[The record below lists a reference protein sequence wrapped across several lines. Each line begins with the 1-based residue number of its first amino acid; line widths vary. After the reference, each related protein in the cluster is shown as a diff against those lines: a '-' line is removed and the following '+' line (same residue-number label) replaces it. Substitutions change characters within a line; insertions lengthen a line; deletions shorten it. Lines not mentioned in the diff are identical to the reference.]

1 MVFWEFWDPSL
12 GDFLILKGP
21 GQKQNFSLTLHS
33 HWIPSGSAHLVKRR
47 GKATE
52 A

>member
-21 GQKQNFSLTLHS
+21 GQKQNFSLGLHS
-33 HWIPSGSAHLVKRR
+33 PPDSLWISTPG
-47 GKATE
+47 
-52 A
+52 